1 MNWSLKKLGIHISDT
16 ETDFSVIGSFSR
28 IGQHVIVFDDL
39 LLTCYSLKFPRNEQ
53 NTQVGTLM
61 SATDSAVTFMGHQP
75 WHITWKPQRQAV
87 FGSEFLARRCA
98 TTKDEP
104 TMREFLACNGKA
116 YYS

>member
-16 ETDFSVIGSFSR
+16 ETDFSVIGSVSR

-61 SATDSAVTFMGHQP
+61 SATDSVVTFMGHQP

-87 FGSEFLARRCA
+87 LGSEFLARRCA

-104 TMREFLACNGKA
+104 TMGEFLA
-116 YYS
+116 

>member
-1 MNWSLKKLGIHISDT
+1 MNLSLQRLGINISDT
-16 ETDFSVIGSFSR
+16 ETEFTVIGSFSR

-87 FGSEFLARRCA
+87 FGSEILVRRCA
-98 TTKDEP
+98 TTKEEP
-104 TMREFLACNGKA
+104 TMKEFLA
-116 YYS
+116 